1 MATVAPSPTQAAPRA
16 NVPANLGNYLI
27 ARLHAYGVEHVFG
40 VPGDY
45 VITLWDQMLASGLM
59 QTINT
64 CDEQGAGYAADAY
77 ARVKGLGAAAV
88 VYGVGGFKLLN
99 TTAQA
104 YAEKSPVV
112 VISGTPGLRER
123 GRGPVSHHLVESYY
137 TELRVFEQVTVASTF
152 LEDPRTAPDE
162 IDRVLSAALAHKR
175 PVYIG
180 IPRDM
185 YTAPVDPRHLPREH
199 RRPGSNRESLAAALH
214 RAQELIDRAQKPV
227 IWAGEE
233 LQRYRLREFLLNLV
247 EVSKIPFASSVLGK
261 GILAE
266 THPLAL
272 GVYNGA
278 LAADGT
284 REYVESSD
292 CLITLGVMHTDLN
305 YGFFTAKVDPAAGI
319 FAAAD
324 QVTIGERIYEQV
336 RLEDFVEGLAAAG
349 FTRSAPASVPN
360 PPVPPVFE
368 AVPGRKLTSARM
380 FEALNAFAD
389 QKTVFTTDNGE
400 TSWAGVTLLARADE
414 GFFSPGYYASVG
426 YSVPTAMGLAFADRS
441 RRVLALTGDA
451 AFQMT
456 GVELSTMSRFGLNP
470 IVVVM
475 NNGGYGTE
483 RPLFDQP
490 FDDIGA
496 WNYAEL
502 AQVMN
507 SGKGFVAQTEDQ
519 LDNALHAAGDYTEGC
534 VLIDVRLDKGDYSP
548 AFQRFIDLFG
558 KGAKPE

>member
-1 MATVAPSPTQAAPRA
+1 MATVAPTPSPAVTQPKVAAT
-16 NVPANLGNYLI
+16 LGNYLI

-45 VITLWDQMLASGLM
+45 VITLWNQMLTSGLM

-77 ARVKGLGAAAV
+77 ARVRGLGAAAV

-123 GRGPVSHHLVESYY
+123 TRGPVSHHLVESYY
-137 TELRVFEQVTVASTF
+137 TELKVFEEVTVASTF
-152 LEDPRTAPDE
+152 LEDPRAAQEE

-180 IPRDM
+180 IPRDL
-185 YTAPVDPRHLPREH
+185 YTVEVDPDHVPREF
-199 RRPGSNRESLAAALH
+199 RRPGSNRQALETALYQAH
-214 RAQELIDRAQKPV
+214 ELIERVQKPV

-233 LQRYRLREFLLNLV
+233 VQRFRLREFLWNLV
-247 EVSKIPFASSVLGK
+247 EVSKIPFATSVLGK
-261 GILAE
+261 AVLAE

-278 LAADGT
+278 LAPDGV

-305 YGFFTAKVDPAAGI
+305 YGFFTAKVDPPAGI
-319 FAAAD
+319 MASAD
-324 QVTIGERIYEQV
+324 HVIIGGRYYEQV
-336 RLEDFVEGLAAAG
+336 RLEDFVEGLANVG
-349 FTRSAPASVPN
+349 FTRSAPAGLPT
-360 PPVPPVFE
+360 PPSPMAFE
-368 AVPGRKLTSARM
+368 PVPGRKLSSARM
-380 FEALNAFAD
+380 FDALNAFAD
-389 QKTVFTTDNGE
+389 RNTVFTTDNGE

-456 GVELSTMSRFGLNP
+456 GVEVSTMARFGLNP

-490 FDDIGA
+490 FDDIA
-496 WNYAEL
+496 EWNYAEM
-502 AQVMN
+502 ANVMS
-507 SGKGFVAQTEDQ
+507 SGKGFVAETEDQ
-519 LDNALHAAGDYTEGC
+519 LANALHAAGDYADGC
-534 VLIDVRLDKGDYSP
+534 VIIDVRLEKGDFSP
-548 AFQRFIDLFG
+548 AFQRFINLFG